1 MICVVARLLEVA
13 PGEEVSMSEAEESE
27 ADGGTTVGAGGG
39 GAKQGGGGAA
49 QAGGD
54 PHTDTSGDQSE
65 PSAALSSATML
76 GNSPRLPPCSP
87 SHLTSN
93 SKASAGLLGSS
104 GYIPAI
110 VNTVGVFGDD
120 VNDVILPEAELIRP
134 ISLVVVKAAAVL
146 GL

>member
-13 PGEEVSMSEAEESE
+13 PGEEVSMSEAEESEADESE

-87 SHLTSN
+87 SHL
-93 SKASAGLLGSS
+93 
-104 GYIPAI
+104 
-110 VNTVGVFGDD
+110 
-120 VNDVILPEAELIRP
+120 
-134 ISLVVVKAAAVL
+134 
-146 GL
+146 

>member
-1 MICVVARLLEVA
+1 MICVVARLLDVA

-87 SHLTSN
+87 SHL
-93 SKASAGLLGSS
+93 
-104 GYIPAI
+104 
-110 VNTVGVFGDD
+110 
-120 VNDVILPEAELIRP
+120 
-134 ISLVVVKAAAVL
+134 
-146 GL
+146 

>member
-1 MICVVARLLEVA
+1 MEVA
-13 PGEEVSMSEAEESE
+13 PGGEVSMSEAEEAE
-27 ADGGTTVGAGGG
+27 TDGATTVGAGGG
-39 GAKQGGGGAA
+39 GAKLGGGGAA

-93 SKASAGLLGSS
+93 STASARLAIGSS
-104 GYIPAI
+104 EYIPAI

-120 VNDVILPEAELIRP
+120 VDDVVLPEAKLIRS